1 MTAAAIL
8 TGLSQFLGSA
18 AGQRTVSVILD
29 RLDTKGRIDNAINS
43 LPQLRPL
50 PKGVLMAD
58 LKGVPTLTL
67 NVVNAAGEPVAAGIT
82 WEEVLALLPNA
93 IQLFATV
100 KAAIAARPADEDG
113 VIKGTYGFEA
123 GAPALAALVRQI
135 VTDTKD

>member
-18 AGQRTVSVILD
+18 AGQRTVNELID
-29 RLDTKGRIDNAINS
+29 RLHPEKRIDAAITG
-43 LPQLRPL
+43 LPKLNPL
-50 PKGVLMAD
+50 PKGVIMAD
-58 LKGVPTLTL
+58 LKAVPTITML
-67 NVVNAAGEPVAAGIT
+67 AANTNGEPVGIT
-82 WEEVLALLPNA
+82 WEEVVALLPAA

-100 KAAIAARPADEDG
+100 KAAIAARPADEGG